1 MVTSL
6 ILSMLLLLWGF
17 TFAVRGSVPEPRRVR
32 APRLLRAPRD
42 RSV

>member
-17 TFAVRGSVPEPRRVR
+17 TFAVQGNAPEPRRVR
-32 APRLLRAPRD
+32 APRRLQGPRE
-42 RSV
+42 R